1 MSTIVIN
8 NQEQKPT
15 SMNTA
20 TLSTPAVVSTGSP
33 DKKRPLD
40 TAPPAPIKKTK
51 MAAPMFRSNRYNWR
65 SRDHKP
71 NIDVTTGKDG
81 KPSVQLHNASHSF
94 NYQVMA
100 PPGFVKWCHLGSGG
114 DFGKKDW
121 SAEEKGA
128 SLCFTYTNSALPLL
142 PGEKVE
148 DYNLRQTPF
157 KQQQEAFFTFLKETH
172 QAAFDKLYEN
182 VPDIK
187 EGFMKK
193 ARAVLPKD
201 TPQERLDSM
210 GKKLFDKF
218 CLTHTPLKQDQ
229 AGGISFVVKC
239 SAFRDNKNGT
249 FTPRQCFVYDGNKST
264 FPQHPEIECGDIKDG
279 AILSPV
285 FAIRLYTTPGNTS
298 FGITYQLENR
308 HIVIHKNGTGSLRQD
323 GPLTEADLKQRQ
335 YAFKGVTS
343 NSGNYNVYVN
353 DMTGRKYLHRMPP
366 SVTKYCDLLQ
376 GTLGKFPGVTE
387 SSAKFTATFLED
399 DTNKAYFD
407 HIETLVRDAGT
418 FLFNDANIM
427 PDQKAD
433 LRSTAA
439 SIAEETNQSVEAT
452 MLSLFM
458 ENIQSPISQKGQGR
472 ELRVG
477 VKMHKYKNNPN
488 DPWVKNTFKYKDEDY
503 DPLDEDPGLEPGCK
517 IAMVI
522 EPKVYTMNTGVA
534 GVSLGIDLDN
544 YIVVHSGI
552 SAIPE
557 AGSDEAIPVYDA
569 SMFG

>member
-1 MSTIVIN
+1 MSTIVIPSQ
-8 NQEQKPT
+8 NQTPT
-15 SMNTA
+15 MNSTNVIAAVTA
-20 TLSTPAVVSTGSP
+20 SP
-33 DKKRPLD
+33 SNKRALD
-40 TAPPAPIKKTK
+40 TAPPAPKKKSK
-51 MAAPMFRSNRYNWR
+51 MAAPVLRANRYNWR
-65 SRDHKP
+65 GENHNP
-71 NIDVTTGKDG
+71 CIDVTTGKDG
-81 KPSVQLHNASHSF
+81 KPSVQLHNQSHSF

-100 PPGFVKWCHLGSGG
+100 PPGFVKWCNLGSGG

-121 SAEEKGA
+121 STEEKGA
-128 SLCFTYTNSALPLL
+128 SLCCTYTNAALPLL
-142 PGEKVE
+142 PGESVE
-148 DYNLRQTPF
+148 DYNKRQTPF
-157 KQQQEAFFTFLKETH
+157 KQQQESFFAFLKKTH
-172 QAAFDKLYEN
+172 ANAFTALYEN

-229 AGGISFVVKC
+229 AGGVSFVVKC

-264 FPQHPEIECGDIKDG
+264 FPQHDTIEPGDIKDG
-279 AILSPV
+279 AIISPV

-308 HIVIHKNGTGSLRQD
+308 HVVIHKNGTGSLRQD

-335 YAFKGVTS
+335 YTFKGVTT
-343 NSGNYNVYVN
+343 NSGNYNIYVN
-353 DMTGRKYLHRMPP
+353 DMAGRKYLHRMPP
-366 SVTKYCDLLQ
+366 SITKYCDLQQ

-387 SSAKFTATFLED
+387 SSAKFTCTFLED

-407 HIETLVRDAGT
+407 HIEQLVRDAAT
-418 FLFNDANIM
+418 YMFNDSNIM
-427 PDQKAD
+427 PDQKAE

-439 SIAEETNQSVEAT
+439 SIAEETNQSVEST

-458 ENIQSPISQKGQGR
+458 ENIQSPVSQKGQGR

-477 VKMHKYKNNPN
+477 VKMHKYKNSANE
-488 DPWVKNTFKYKDEDY
+488 PWVKNTFKYKDEDC
-503 DPLDEDPGLEPGCK
+503 DPLEQDPGLEPGCK

-544 YIVVHSGI
+544 YINIHSGI

-557 AGSDEAIPVYDA
+557 EGSLEAIPIYDA